1 MMIKFFNIMKHAT
14 RYKCANVTKTM
25 NKYFEKQIMKLK
37 KMIKKLKRMIEKT
50 KDTIEEN
57 I

>member
-1 MMIKFFNIMKHAT
+1 MMKHAT
-14 RYKCANVTKTM
+14 RYECINITM
-25 NKYFEKQIMKLK
+25 TTSEYFEKQVIKLK

-50 KDTIEEN
+50 KNTIKKN

>member
-1 MMIKFFNIMKHAT
+1 MIKFFDMKKHAIHH
-14 RYKCANVTKTM
+14 KCASVTKAI
-25 NKYFEKQIMKLK
+25 NEYFEKQIIKLK
-37 KMIKKLKRMIEKT
+37 EMIRKLKRMIEKT

>member
-1 MMIKFFNIMKHAT
+1 MTKFFNMIKHAT
-14 RYKCANVTKTM
+14 RHDCANVTKTA
-25 NKYFEKQIMKLK
+25 NKDFESQITKLK
-37 KMIKKLKRMIEKT
+37 KMIRKLKRMIEKT

>member
-1 MMIKFFNIMKHAT
+1 MTKFFNMIKHAT
-14 RYKCANVTKTM
+14 HHKYVDVTITANEC
-25 NKYFEKQIMKLK
+25 FERQVIKLK